1 MKRLAALLPCICILS
16 LAPPSAAAATTITF
30 DDLSLNSSVGYQYAA
45 RGVVFPFTIGIGP
58 FTPGSPTLTPH
69 SGAHVAEI
77 VEGEFGS
84 TPIAFDLTSPQ
95 SHVSLYG
102 CATGSNV
109 TGTLKL
115 FDQAH
120 NLVGHVGPLALHN
133 GNCSVLFDFHAA
145 SATIAHGEFSSAVN
159 NAPASVLYIDDLTFD
174 GGAPP
179 PPVTT
184 GTPVIQISTPLNN
197 AQLSAATV
205 PVTGIVQG
213 NGLLPVLQLSI
224 DHVRMNWDQAPP
236 DGYAVQLSSSGPSA
250 PFSQVIRLPLGTVK
264 LTATEG
270 NNAGRQGVTTVTFT
284 NLPPQLRSS
293 TLGALTGVL
302 DASPACQIAVYA
314 QGALA
319 LSGTSTFSIGPR
331 ILPRWVS
338 WVDTARSV
346 NGSSFCPTENA
357 HLVSGVTSRQNFT
370 GGRFYDNTAALVYVS
385 GVFSH
390 AIDTLGGESLVGLP
404 VADPVNSYAAHT
416 WQFQR
421 FSRAQGGLLTTIE
434 IKGDPATLSVERQGG
449 DLAVLTAAGLSLT
462 PTTATLVDQYACT
475 GIQGPCAIAAP
486 VPSTPRITN
495 PSQICGG
502 KTFPFGQS
510 IEWAAVLPGGDIIP
524 TPAMGW
530 VTDSAPSNED
540 YGLTHQFVFEHSDGA
555 IWSDWTL
562 FLHPLPAYNKLLAAN
577 ASMEVEIEY
586 YPTSYFFV
594 AFDGQPLAGDL
605 YFVAGRWIIDCGHS
619 DYSSEIHPPF
629 VTSRIRTQG
638 AGDSAQTSAIFWV
651 NGYYY
656 SGQPVQVKLY
666 PPPRTTPISF
676 LAISLPDPAL
686 AAYNVNVSGVF
697 DPGATDP
704 DFAAWVIATFS
715 ASAKPVTL
723 GYGAELPFAP
733 GRNYAGTWTVS
744 WEKETQYQ
752 VQSLGSAWW
761 P

>member
-1 MKRLAALLPCICILS
+1 MKRLSAFLPCMLC
-16 LAPPSAAAATTITF
+16 LALHSAAAATTITF
-30 DDLSLNSSVGYQYAA
+30 DDLPLNSSVGYQYAA
-45 RGVVFPFTIGIGP
+45 RGVIFPITVGIGP
-58 FTPGSPTLTPH
+58 FATGSPTLTPH
-69 SGAHVAEI
+69 SGAHVAEV
-77 VEGEFGS
+77 VEVEFES
-84 TPIAFDLTSPQ
+84 APIAFDFTSPQ

-102 CATGSNV
+102 CTAGTNV

-120 NLVGHVGPLALHN
+120 NLVGQVGPLILHN
-133 GNCSVLFDFHAA
+133 GSCTVLFDFHAG

-159 NAPASVLYIDDLTFD
+159 NAPVSVLYIDDLAFD

-179 PPVTT
+179 PPVAT
-184 GTPVIQISTPLNN
+184 GTPVIQISAPLNN
-197 AQLSAATV
+197 AQLSASTAAV
-205 PVTGIVQG
+205 SGIVQG
-213 NGLLPVLQLSI
+213 NGLLPVLQLSV

-236 DGYAVQLSSSGPSA
+236 DGYAVQLPGSGPPAS
-250 PFSQVIRLPLGTVK
+250 FSQTIRLPLGTVK

-293 TLGALTGVL
+293 TLGALTGTV
-302 DASPACQIAVYA
+302 DASPACQVAVYA

-319 LSGTSTFSIGPR
+319 LSGTSTYSIGPR

-338 WVDTARSV
+338 WVNTARSV
-346 NGSSFCPTENA
+346 APSSFCPTENA

-370 GGRFYDNTAALVYVS
+370 GGRFYDNTAAIIYVS
-385 GVFSH
+385 AVFSQ
-390 AIDTLGGESLVGLP
+390 AIDTLGGEWMVGLP
-404 VADPVNSYAAHT
+404 LADPVNSFAAHT

-421 FSRAQGGLLTTIE
+421 FSRPQGGLLTTIE
-434 IKGDPATLSVERQGG
+434 LKGDPTTLSVERQGG
-449 DLAVLTAAGLSLT
+449 DLSVLTAAGLSLA
-462 PTTATLVDQYACT
+462 PTTATLVDQFACT
-475 GIQGPCAIAAP
+475 GVQGPCAITAP

-495 PSQICGG
+495 PAQICGG
-502 KTFPFGQS
+502 KTFPGQS
-510 IEWAAVLPGGDIIP
+510 IEWSAVLSGGDIIP

-530 VTDSAPSNED
+530 VTDSAESNED

-577 ASMEVEIEY
+577 SSMEVEIEY
-586 YPTSYFFV
+586 YPTSYLFV
-594 AFDGQPLAGDL
+594 AYDGQPLAGDL

-638 AGDSAQTSAIFWV
+638 AGDSAQTSALVWV

-666 PPPRTTPISF
+666 PPPRPTPVSF
-676 LAISLPDPAL
+676 LAISMPDAAL
-686 AAYNVNVSGVF
+686 AAYNVNVSGAF

-704 DFAAWVIATFS
+704 DFAAWVMATFS

-733 GRNYAGTWTVS
+733 GRTYAGTWIVG

-752 VQSLGSAWW
+752 IQSLGSAWW